1 LDGAG
6 VYTAGSNLPGVK
18 VSKPKVLATTA
29 IFRPLLPLVAGMDLE
44 NWSEPG
50 RMPRPELL
58 KRVRGKE
65 GLLCTTTDKVDA
77 EVLDLVP
84 TLRVVSTMSVG
95 TDHVNIEEC
104 RRRRITVT
112 NTPGVLDDTTADLAW
127 ALLMCVARRIAEGDA
142 WTRSG
147 TWTGIEFDRFLGAD
161 VWGKTLGV
169 VGFGRIGREVAR
181 RASGFKMRVVY
192 YNRNRLTPELEK
204 EFAGTYVSMDQLL
217 AESDFVSVNTPL
229 TPDTRHLIS
238 ADSLAKMKRTA
249 FLINTARG
257 PVVDESALVAAL
269 EAGEIAGAGLDVYE
283 NEPKVH
289 PGLIGRKNVVLAP
302 HIGSATIGTRTAM
315 AKLAIENAVAFFE
328 GRKPP
333 NALNAA

>member
-1 LDGAG
+1 
-6 VYTAGSNLPGVK
+6 
-18 VSKPKVLATTA
+18 
-29 IFRPLLPLVAGMDLE
+29 
-44 NWSEPG
+44 
-50 RMPRPELL
+50 
-58 KRVRGKE
+58 VRGKE